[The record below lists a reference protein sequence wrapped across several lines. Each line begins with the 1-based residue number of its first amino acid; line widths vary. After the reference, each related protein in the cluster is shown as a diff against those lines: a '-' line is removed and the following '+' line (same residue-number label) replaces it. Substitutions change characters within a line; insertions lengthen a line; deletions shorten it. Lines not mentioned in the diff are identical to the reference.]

1 MALSISELSN
11 FTNRSIPD
19 DWAEVNMF
27 VAGITSVSDKF
38 LSLAANSLR
47 CFAVFLGD
55 HEEYK
60 CLFLLTLLTVYE
72 LISFF
77 PPHLEACR

>member
-1 MALSISELSN
+1 
-11 FTNRSIPD
+11 
-19 DWAEVNMF
+19 MF

-60 CLFLLTLLTVYE
+60 CLFLLVLVSFGRQTFSLL
-72 LISFF
+72 
-77 PPHLEACR
+77 